1 MKNYILFPSYNE
13 GLRLSSLLNEEGIKH
28 TIAPTP
34 RQLSTCCGM
43 SIIYKDED
51 EDKIKKIVEDYK
63 IGVIGFYTV

>member
-13 GLRLSSLLNEEGIKH
+13 GLKLASLLKEEGISY

-51 EDKIKKIVEDYK
+51 EDRIKKIVEDNK
-63 IGVIGFYTV
+63 IGVIGFYTI